1 MDRQALPGMHPA
13 GLKASAEAAAH
24 DDQRRA
30 EYQLKRTG
38 ALRPGDNRLPKAM
51 VETVTVMVGKPEPEP
66 QPKTVTV
73 MVGKPEPQE
82 ITVSVGHIES
92 DRSPIV
98 VNVTV
103 LKPECDHLH
112 P

>member
-13 GLKASAEAAAH
+13 GLKACAEAAAH

-30 EYQLKRTG
+30 EYQLKQTG
-38 ALRPGDNRLPKAM
+38 ALQPGDNRLPKAM
-51 VETVTVMVGKPEPEP
+51 VETVTVMVGKPEP
-66 QPKTVTV
+66 QPKTVT
-73 MVGKPEPQE
+73 
-82 ITVSVGHIES
+82 VGHIES

>member
-1 MDRQALPGMHPA
+1 MDRQALPGMHTA

-30 EYQLKRTG
+30 ESQLKRTD
-38 ALRPGDNRLPKAM
+38 ALQPGDNRLPKAM
-51 VETVTVMVGKPEPEP
+51 VE
-66 QPKTVTV
+66 TVTV

-103 LKPECDHLH
+103 LKPKCDHLH